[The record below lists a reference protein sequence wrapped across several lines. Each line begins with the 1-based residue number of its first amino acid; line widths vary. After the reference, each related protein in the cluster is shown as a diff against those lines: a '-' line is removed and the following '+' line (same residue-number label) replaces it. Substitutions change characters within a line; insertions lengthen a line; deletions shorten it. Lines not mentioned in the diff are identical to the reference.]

1 MDQRPPVAAVAS
13 DFRGQVSNID
23 PGDCPEGAMLEQVN
37 MMSIVP
43 GQLTTRGGLK
53 RIEVDVLE

>member
-1 MDQRPPVAAVAS
+1 MDERPAVAAAYS

-37 MMSIVP
+37 MMSVTP
-43 GQLTTRGGLK
+43 GQVTTRGGLK
-53 RIEVDVLE
+53 LIALDVLE

>member
-1 MDQRPPVAAVAS
+1 
-13 DFRGQVSNID
+13 
-23 PGDCPEGAMLEQVN
+23 MLEQVN